1 MSVLLFFLMKRM
13 FKNIIIIIGF
23 SLIYRWATVKSS
35 LGNHK
40 FTIAQRRIRAFL
52 PEISKK
58 IGKAPERTFPI

>member
-23 SLIYRWATVKSS
+23 SLIYRWATAKMS

-58 IGKAPERTFPI
+58 

>member
-23 SLIYRWATVKSS
+23 SLIYRWATEKMSS
-35 LGNHK
+35 GNHK

-58 IGKAPERTFPI
+58 

>member
-1 MSVLLFFLMKRM
+1 MSVLLFFLMKSM

-58 IGKAPERTFPI
+58 